1 MRTIRKKSHEK
12 LDDVNLKRV
21 LECLNQ
27 DNPITK
33 KEACNMLNITYN
45 TTRLN
50 SIMSDFDDTMKF
62 REVRKAQNRGKK
74 ATDYEVKQ
82 AIEMYL
88 DEQPVSG
95 IAQALY
101 RSTTFVRNLLDRVG
115 VPMKRPTTQQG
126 TRERIGYLPDE
137 CISEQFDIGEKVWC
151 ARYDLPA
158 RIMKGDFDEKHD
170 AWIYHV
176 YVIELTNFESKY
188 FGHIAEGGFHANFA
202 SYDLGSLRHLNKY
215 NVNI

>member
-1 MRTIRKKSHEK
+1 MRTVRKRNHEK
-12 LDDVNLKRV
+12 LDEKNLVRV
-21 LECLNQ
+21 LEYLEQ
-27 DNPITK
+27 DKPITK
-33 KEACNMLNITYN
+33 KEACSMLNISYN

-50 SIMSDFDDTMKF
+50 SIIEDFKDTLKF
-62 REVRKAQNRGKK
+62 RAVRKAQNRGRK

-115 VPMKRPTTQQG
+115 VPQKRPTTQQG
-126 TRERIGYLPDE
+126 LGAKIGYLPDE
-137 CISEQFDIGEKVWC
+137 CESEEFSPGEKVWC

-158 RIMKGDFDEKHD
+158 RIIKGSFDKRHNCNV
-170 AWIYHV
+170 YHV
-176 YVIELTNFESKY
+176 YVIELTNFDSPY
-188 FGHIAEGGFHANFA
+188 FGNIKEGGFHAHFA

-215 NVNI
+215 DINI

>member
-12 LDDVNLKRV
+12 LDDANLKRV

-45 TTRLN
+45 TTRLT
-50 SIMSDFDDTMKF
+50 SIMTDFDDTMKF

-74 ATDYEVKQ
+74 ATDYEIKQ
-82 AIEMYL
+82 AIEMFL
-88 DEQPVSG
+88 QEQPVSS

-101 RSTTFVRNLLDRVG
+101 RSTTFVSNLLERVG
-115 VPMKRPTTQQG
+115 VPEKRPSTESG
-126 TRERIGYLPDE
+126 NGAKVGYLPDQ
-137 CISEQFDIGEKVWC
+137 CVSDDFDIGEKVWS

-158 RIMKGDFDEKHD
+158 RIVKGEFDPRYDCKV
-170 AWIYHV
+170 YHI
-176 YVIELTNFESKY
+176 YVIELTNFDTEY
-188 FGHIAEGGFHANFA
+188 FGHIKEGGYHAHQC

-215 NVNI
+215 DINI